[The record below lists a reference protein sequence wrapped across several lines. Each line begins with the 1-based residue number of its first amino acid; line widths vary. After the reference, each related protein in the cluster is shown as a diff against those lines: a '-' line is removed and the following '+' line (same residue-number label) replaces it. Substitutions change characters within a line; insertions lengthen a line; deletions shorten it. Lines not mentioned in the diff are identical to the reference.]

1 MRQENPTV
9 QNNGERRV
17 VVGVDGSPCA
27 MRALEYAAHQADSE
41 GALLVVACVY
51 GVLPAEDSLI
61 VPFGV
66 IHDDA
71 EAIVRQ
77 SLDRVR
83 EISPNVVAKGELVAG
98 AAGPSLVQVSEGATA
113 LVVGTRGHGHLVG
126 MLLGSVSEYVA
137 HHASCTTTI
146 VR

>member
-1 MRQENPTV
+1 MSQKDPPA
-9 QNNGERRV
+9 QSNGELRV

-27 MRALEYAAHQADSE
+27 MRALDYAAHQADST
-41 GALLVVACVY
+41 GALLDVVCVY
-51 GVLPAEDSLI
+51 GVLPAEDSLMI
-61 VPFGV
+61 PFGV

-71 EAIVRQ
+71 AAIVRQ
-77 SLDRVR
+77 CLDRVG
-83 EISPNVVAKGELVAG
+83 EISPNVVAKGQLVMG
-98 AAGPSLVQVSEGATA
+98 APGPSLVELSEGATA

-137 HHASCTTTI
+137 HHAPCTTTI